1 MVGEPSN
8 ATTALKMSKMSKKL
22 TAKEREKL
30 AQELI
35 AADLD
40 LDLLGPSGWIQC
52 SFNLYF

>member
-1 MVGEPSN
+1 
-8 ATTALKMSKMSKKL
+8 MSKMSKKL

-52 SFNLYF
+52 SFNFNF